1 MGAADACFRNS
12 LRELAR
18 YLAMRPDLDD
28 VSIIRCNMALG
39 GPERSAQVA
48 RLMVRYG
55 FERVPGAAEATVR
68 ERIRHFGENI
78 LISLMVWVHNAA
90 ALLPDR
96 P

>member
-1 MGAADACFRNS
+1 
-12 LRELAR
+12 
-18 YLAMRPDLDD
+18 
-28 VSIIRCNMALG
+28 
-39 GPERSAQVA
+39 
-48 RLMVRYG
+48 MVRYG